1 MLHFVDKRLNFCGN
15 YIENEGRNVAD
26 ARKKTLKLLCAM
38 LHRADHDECWKGCAL
53 VAGSGKTLKIL
64 GMFVSERLEK
74 TTLSFYEECFICLLI
89 MVIVYKTPLS
99 QATIHYS
106 QLSENKSSLQI
117 EKKSISGKFLFG
129 FTLYKNTYSRFR

>member
-15 YIENEGRNVAD
+15 FIENEGRNVAD

-64 GMFVSERLEK
+64 GMFVSERFQKKSYSLFLHNEACYMY
-74 TTLSFYEECFICLLI
+74 LCI
-89 MVIVYKTPLS
+89 MVIVCNT
-99 QATIHYS
+99 
-106 QLSENKSSLQI
+106 SSKILLANT
-117 EKKSISGKFLFG
+117 KK
-129 FTLYKNTYSRFR
+129 